1 MLFQTYGSKISQE
14 ELERIV
20 VTFSSFI
27 DLLYDLE
34 CSDIGMAIA
43 NIDVE
48 QEIHNIL
55 GCDLSDLTAKLELV
69 RSVIVGHNMDWHL
82 CGEKESALDEKIEEK
97 EKIKKDLENKHNTK
111 RDIKKER

>member
-1 MLFQTYGSKISQE
+1 MIVQTDGSKISQE

-27 DLLYDLE
+27 DLLYDLD

-55 GCDLSDLTAKLELV
+55 GCDLSDLIGKLELV
-69 RSVIVGHNMDWHL
+69 RSVIVGHNMDWNL
-82 CGEKESALDEKIEEK
+82 RGEKKIALDEKIEEK
-97 EKIKKDLENKHNTK
+97 EKIKKDLE
-111 RDIKKER
+111 IKQNQKEDFIKER